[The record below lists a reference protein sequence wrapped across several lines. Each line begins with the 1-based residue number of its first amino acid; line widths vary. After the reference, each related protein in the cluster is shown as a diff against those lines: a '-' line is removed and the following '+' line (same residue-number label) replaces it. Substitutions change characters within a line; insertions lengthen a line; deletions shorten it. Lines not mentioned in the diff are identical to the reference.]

1 MSIKH
6 KIFSFVILL
15 SLFLSALQVSPAAA
29 LSITGINPA
38 AAPNNVSTEVTISG
52 TDFAADVQ
60 VSLIGTTVTHLTLQS
75 WSETSLVVIVPAG
88 LTEGTYTVRVENAIS
103 TPPPP
108 AEFNSFTVQAAPPAP
123 TATPT
128 PGAFG
133 RPQVVIDSYR
143 TNVGEIKYNEEFNL
157 VVRLHNAGQIRASNI
172 QAVFSSPDLTPT
184 KTGGVS
190 AVPGVDADGRA
201 EISQKMRATTSL
213 YGKANVQVDLSIT
226 YYDDKGAP
234 YAEKFTLNVP
244 VKATNY
250 AAAATATPTG
260 MKRSQLVITSYDA
273 DVDILQPGSLF
284 SLEIGVQNLGNASA
298 RNVTM
303 IIGGGSSG
311 GSGASGTPQPGGVSG
326 GSGEFTNFAPVGA
339 SNIQSL
345 GDFAPGA
352 SLVASQKLIVNVSTN
367 PGAYPMKIT
376 FSYLDEN
383 GNTIN
388 DDQVITLLVYSLP
401 NVDVS
406 FYQPVGTLFV
416 GQPNFLPLQVVN
428 LGKKMSV
435 LGSMKV
441 TTTGGTLENAQTLV
455 GSIESGGYF
464 TLDAM
469 VYPDATGPLDLTVTI
484 DYTDDF
490 NQSRT
495 ITQTLT
501 LDVIEMEEMP
511 FDPNFPEGGGG
522 GGGEGFPPME
532 QEETFWQK
540 AWRFVLGLFGLD
552 SGQPVEQPAPMYE
565 EEMIPVEPGM
575 RSPKGG

>member
-1 MSIKH
+1 
-6 KIFSFVILL
+6 
-15 SLFLSALQVSPAAA
+15 
-29 LSITGINPA
+29 
-38 AAPNNVSTEVTISG
+38 
-52 TDFAADVQ
+52 
-60 VSLIGTTVTHLTLQS
+60 
-75 WSETSLVVIVPAG
+75 
-88 LTEGTYTVRVENAIS
+88 
-103 TPPPP
+103 
-108 AEFNSFTVQAAPPAP
+108 
-123 TATPT
+123 
-128 PGAFG
+128 
-133 RPQVVIDSYR
+133 
-143 TNVGEIKYNEEFNL
+143 
-157 VVRLHNAGQIRASNI
+157 
-172 QAVFSSPDLTPT
+172 
-184 KTGGVS
+184 
-190 AVPGVDADGRA
+190 
-201 EISQKMRATTSL
+201 
-213 YGKANVQVDLSIT
+213 
-226 YYDDKGAP
+226 
-234 YAEKFTLNVP
+234 
-244 VKATNY
+244 
-250 AAAATATPTG
+250 
-260 MKRSQLVITSYDA
+260 
-273 DVDILQPGSLF
+273 
-284 SLEIGVQNLGNASA
+284 
-298 RNVTM
+298 
-303 IIGGGSSG
+303 
-311 GSGASGTPQPGGVSG
+311 
-326 GSGEFTNFAPVGA
+326 
-339 SNIQSL
+339 
-345 GDFAPGA
+345 
-352 SLVASQKLIVNVSTN
+352 
-367 PGAYPMKIT
+367 
-376 FSYLDEN
+376 
-383 GNTIN
+383 
-388 DDQVITLLVYSLP
+388 
-401 NVDVS
+401 
-406 FYQPVGTLFV
+406 LFV

>member
-1 MSIKH
+1 MSIKQ

-15 SLFLSALQVSPAAA
+15 SLFISALQVSPAAA
-29 LSITGINPA
+29 LTITGVSPA
-38 AAPNNVSTEVTISG
+38 SVLNNVATEVTISG
-52 TDFAADVQ
+52 TDFTADV
-60 VSLIGTTVTHLTLQS
+60 VVTLTGGASPVALALQS

-88 LTEGTYTVRVENAIS
+88 VTPGTYKIQVTTALD
-103 TPPPP
+103 TK
-108 AEFNSFTVQAAPPAP
+108 EFGAFTVSAPIP
-123 TATPT
+123 TATPA
-128 PGAFG
+128 PFG
-133 RPQVVIDSYR
+133 RPQIVMDSYR

-157 VVRLHNAGQIRASNI
+157 VVRLHNAGQVRATNI

-190 AVPGVDADGRA
+190 AEDVINADSRVD
-201 EISQKMRATTSL
+201 ISQKMRATTSL
-213 YGKANVQVDLSIT
+213 YGKSGVQVDLSIS
-226 YYDDKGAP
+226 YYDDKGTA
-234 YAEKFTLNVP
+234 YSEKFTLNVP

-250 AAAATATPTG
+250 VAAATATPTG
-260 MKRSQLVITSYDA
+260 MKRSQLVITSYES
-273 DVDILQPGSLF
+273 DVEILQPGSLF
-284 SLEIGVQNLGNASA
+284 SLELGVQNLGNASA

-311 GSGASGTPQPGGVSG
+311 GSGAGGTPQPGGVSG

-352 SLVASQKLIVNVSTN
+352 ALVASQKLIVNVSTN

-435 LGSMKV
+435 LGGMTV
-441 TTTGGTLENAQTLV
+441 TTPSGMLENAQTLV

-469 VYPDATGPLDLTVTI
+469 LYPDIPGPLELTVTI

-490 NQSRT
+490 NQPRT
-495 ITQTLT
+495 ITKTLT

-511 FDPNFPEGGGG
+511 VDPNFPEGGGG
-522 GGGEGFPPME
+522 GGGGEGFPPVE
-532 QEETFWQK
+532 QEETFLQK

-552 SGQPVEQPAPMYE
+552 SGQPVEQPVPIYE
-565 EEMIPVEPGM
+565 EEPIPVEPGV
-575 RSPKGG
+575 RGPKG

>member
-6 KIFSFVILL
+6 KIFSFIILF
-15 SLFLSALQVSPAAA
+15 SIFFSAFQASPVAA
-29 LSITGINPA
+29 LSITGISPA
-38 AAPNNVSTEVTISG
+38 SVLNNTATDVTISG
-52 TDFAADVQ
+52 ADFTSDVQ
-60 VSLIGTTVTHLTLQS
+60 VSLEGGSSSISLALQS
-75 WSETSLVVIVPAG
+75 WSETNLVVTVPSGIAP
-88 LTEGTYTVRVENAIS
+88 GTYKIRVS
-103 TPPPP
+103 TGLD
-108 AEFNSFTVQAAPPAP
+108 AQEFGAFTVSAPVP
-123 TATPT
+123 TATPM
-128 PGAFG
+128 PFG
-133 RPQVVIDSYR
+133 RPQLVMDSYR

-157 VVRLHNAGQIRASNI
+157 VVRLHNAGQVRATNI

-190 AVPGVDADGRA
+190 AVSVIDSDTRVDVG
-201 EISQKMRATTSL
+201 QKMRATTSL
-213 YGKANVQVDLSIT
+213 YGKTSVPLDVSIT
-226 YYDDKGAP
+226 YYDDKGTN

-244 VKATNY
+244 VKAVNY

-260 MKRSQLVITSYDA
+260 LKRSQLVITSYKSN
-273 DVDILQPGSLF
+273 VEILQPGSLF
-284 SLEIGVQNLGNASA
+284 SLELNIQNLGNASA

-311 GSGASGTPQPGGVSG
+311 SSAGGTPQPGGVSG

-345 GDFAPGA
+345 GDFATGA
-352 SLVASQKLIVNVSTN
+352 SLIASQQLIVNVSTN

-376 FSYLDEN
+376 FSYLDEQ

-401 NVDVS
+401 NLDVS

-435 LGSMKV
+435 LGGMKV
-441 TTTGGTLENAQTLV
+441 STTGGMLENAQSLV
-455 GSIESGGYF
+455 GSLESGGYF

-469 VYPDATGPLDLTVTI
+469 IYPDQAGPLELTITI

-495 ITQTLT
+495 ITKTLT
-501 LDVIEMEEMP
+501 LDVMEMEMP
-511 FDPNFPEGGGG
+511 PVDPNFPEGEEG
-522 GGGEGFPPME
+522 GFPPVV
-532 QEETFWQK
+532 QEETFLQK

-552 SGQPVEQPAPMYE
+552 SGQPVEPQAPIYE
-565 EEMIPVEPGM
+565 EEIIPEPGI

>member
-6 KIFSFVILL
+6 KTFTLAILL

-29 LSITGINPA
+29 DAPTITGVNPA
-38 AAPNNVSTEVTISG
+38 RGYNNTITEVTISG
-52 TDFAADVQ
+52 TGFTKDVS
-60 VSLIGTTVTHLTLQS
+60 VALLKNGELIAYLSLQS
-75 WSETSLVVIVPAG
+75 WSETTLVVIVPAG
-88 LTEGTYTVRVENAIS
+88 LTPEKYTLQVTTDESPEA
-103 TPPPP
+103 TF
-108 AEFNSFTVQAAPPAP
+108 ESFTVAPAAPS
-123 TATPT
+123 
-128 PGAFG
+128 G
-133 RPQVVIDSYR
+133 RPQIVIDSYR
-143 TNVGEIKYNEEFNL
+143 TNVGEIIYNEEFNL
-157 VVRLHNAGQIRASNI
+157 VVRLHNAGPVRASNI
-172 QAVFSSPDLTPT
+172 QAIFSSPELTPT

-190 AVPGVDADGRA
+190 AVSSIDADTRVDIA
-201 EISQKMRATTSL
+201 QKMRATTSL
-213 YGKANVQVDLSIT
+213 YGKSSVQVDLSVS
-226 YYDDKGAP
+226 YYDDKGAT
-234 YAEKFTLNVP
+234 YTEKFTLNIP

-260 MKRSQLVITSYDA
+260 VKRSQLVITSYKA
-273 DVDILQPGSLF
+273 DVEILQPGSLF
-284 SLEIGVQNLGNASA
+284 NLELEVHNLGNASA

-303 IIGGGSSG
+303 IIGGGSAGSSSSG
-311 GSGASGTPQPGGVSG
+311 GTPQPGGVSG

-352 SLVASQKLIVNVSTN
+352 SLIAKQQLIVNVSTN
-367 PGAYPMKIT
+367 PGAYPMKVS
-376 FSYLDEN
+376 FSYADGN

-388 DDQVITLLVYSLP
+388 DEQVITLLVYSLP

-406 FYQPVGTLFV
+406 FYQPVGSLFV

-441 TTTGGTLENAQTLV
+441 TTTGGMLENAQTLV

-469 VYPDATGPLDLTVTI
+469 LYPDAPGPLDLTVTI

-490 NQSRT
+490 NQPRS
-495 ITQTLT
+495 ITQVITV
-501 LDVIEMEEMP
+501 DVIEMEEMP
-511 FDPNFPEGGGG
+511 VDPNFPEGGEGG
-522 GGGEGFPPME
+522 EGGGEGFPPIV

-552 SGQPVEQPAPMYE
+552 SGQPVEQPVPMYE
-565 EEMIPVEPGM
+565 EEMIPVEPEIRG
-575 RSPKGG
+575 PKG

>member
-15 SLFLSALQVSPAAA
+15 SLFFSALQVSPAAA
-29 LSITGINPA
+29 LAPTITGVSPA
-38 AAPNNVSTEVTISG
+38 IGYNNTTTEVTISG
-52 TDFAADVQ
+52 MDFTKN
-60 VSLIGTTVTHLTLQS
+60 VSVALLKDATLIASLSLQS
-75 WSETSLVVIVPAG
+75 WSETTLVVIVPAG
-88 LTEGTYTVRVENAIS
+88 LAPEKYTLQVTTEE
-103 TPPPP
+103 PP
-108 AEFNSFTVQAAPPAP
+108 AATFESFTVAAAAP
-123 TATPT
+123 T
-128 PGAFG
+128 G
-133 RPQVVIDSYR
+133 RPQIVIDSYR
-143 TNVGEIKYNEEFNL
+143 TNVGEIIYNEEFNL
-157 VVRLHNAGQIRASNI
+157 VVRLHNAGQVRASNI

-244 VKATNY
+244 VKAINY

-469 VYPDATGPLDLTVTI
+469 LYPDAAGPLDLTVTI

-511 FDPNFPEGGGG
+511 FDPNFPEGGGGG

-575 RSPKGG
+575 RSLKGG

>member
-29 LSITGINPA
+29 LSVISVSPAIVTAGIE
-38 AAPNNVSTEVTISG
+38 TEVTITGDNFNVDS
-52 TDFAADVQ
+52 V
-60 VSLIGTTVTHLTLQS
+60 TVKLMDAGVEIKQLQIKS
-75 WSETSLVVIVPAG
+75 WSTTSLVV
-88 LTEGTYTVRVENAIS
+88 TVLADNTLARETPYKIRVENNPSEFIDFSPFIIS
-103 TPPPP
+103 AASPTAPPP
-108 AEFNSFTVQAAPPAP
+108 
-123 TATPT
+123 
-128 PGAFG
+128 AFG
-133 RPQVVIDSYR
+133 RPQIVIDSYR
-143 TNVGEIKYNEEFNL
+143 TNVGEIIYNEEFNL

-244 VKATNY
+244 VKAINY

-326 GSGEFTNFAPVGA
+326 GSGEFTNFAPVGT

-428 LGKKMSV
+428 LGKKISV

>member
-1 MSIKH
+1 MSLKH
-6 KIFSFVILL
+6 KIFSFVVLL

-29 LSITGINPA
+29 LSITGISPA
-38 AAPNNVSTEVTISG
+38 IAPNNVSTEVTISG
-52 TDFAADVQ
+52 TDFLPDVE
-60 VSLIGTTVTHLTLQS
+60 VTLIGTKVTKELTLQS

-88 LTEGTYTVRVENAIS
+88 LPEGTYTVSITS
-103 TPPPP
+103 PGSPTPPP
-108 AEFNSFTVQAAPPAP
+108 ANFNSFTVQDAP
-123 TATPT
+123 TATPL
-128 PGAFG
+128 PPAFG
-133 RPQVVIDSYR
+133 RPQIVIDSYR
-143 TNVGEIKYNEEFNL
+143 TNVGEIIYNEEFNL
-157 VVRLHNAGQIRASNI
+157 VVRLYNAGQVRANNI

-190 AVPGVDADGRA
+190 AVASIDPDGRV

-213 YGKANVQVDLSIT
+213 YGKANVQGDLNVS

-234 YAEKFTLNVP
+234 YTEKFTLNVP
-244 VKATNY
+244 VKTVNY
-250 AAAATATPTG
+250 AAAASATPTG
-260 MKRSQLVITSYDA
+260 MKRSQLVITTYES
-273 DVDILQPGSLF
+273 DVEILQPGSLF
-284 SLEIGVQNLGNASA
+284 ALEIGVQNLGNASA

-303 IIGGGSSG
+303 IIGGGTSG

-352 SLVASQKLIVNVSTN
+352 SLIASQKLIVNVSTN

-406 FYQPVGTLFV
+406 FYQPVTALFA
-416 GQPNFLPLQVVN
+416 GQPNSLPLQVVN

-435 LGSMKV
+435 LGSLKI
-441 TTTGGTLENAQTLV
+441 TTTGGMLENAQTLV

-464 TLDAM
+464 TLDAIL
-469 VYPDATGPLDLTVTI
+469 YPDAAGPLDLNVTI

-490 NQSRT
+490 NQART
-495 ITQTLT
+495 ISQTLT

-511 FDPNFPEGGGG
+511 VDPNFPEGGGG
-522 GGGEGFPPME
+522 GGEGFPPVE
-532 QEETFWQK
+532 QPETFWQK

-552 SGQPVEQPAPMYE
+552 SGQPLEQPAPIYE
-565 EEMIPVEPGM
+565 EEIIPAEPGM
-575 RSPKGG
+575 GSPKGG

>member
-15 SLFLSALQVSPAAA
+15 SLFISALQVSPAAA
-29 LSITGINPA
+29 LSITGISPA
-38 AAPNNVSTEVTISG
+38 IAPNNVSTEVTISG
-52 TDFAADVQ
+52 TDFLPDVQ
-60 VSLIGTTVTHLTLQS
+60 VTLIGTTDTEELTLQS

-88 LTEGTYTVRVENAIS
+88 LTAGIYTVSITSPVS
-103 TPPPP
+103 PTPPP
-108 AEFNSFTVQAAPPAP
+108 AEFHSFTVQDAP
-123 TATPT
+123 TATPL
-128 PGAFG
+128 PPAFG
-133 RPQVVIDSYR
+133 RPQIVIDSYR
-143 TNVGEIKYNEEFNL
+143 TNVGEIIYNEEFNL
-157 VVRLHNAGQIRASNI
+157 VVRLHNAGQVRASNI

-190 AVPGVDADGRA
+190 AVPGMDADGRVDIA
-201 EISQKMRATTSL
+201 QKMRATTSL
-213 YGKANVQVDLSIT
+213 YGKAGVQVDLSIT

-234 YAEKFTLNVP
+234 YSEKFTLNVP
-244 VKATNY
+244 VKAINY

-273 DVDILQPGSLF
+273 DVEILQPGSLF

-311 GSGASGTPQPGGVSG
+311 GSGANGTPQPGGVSG

-376 FSYLDEN
+376 FSYLDES

-441 TTTGGTLENAQTLV
+441 TTTGGALENAQTLV

-469 VYPDATGPLDLTVTI
+469 VYPDAAGPLDLTVTI

-495 ITQTLT
+495 ITQPLT

>member
-1 MSIKH
+1 MSIKL
-6 KIFSFVILL
+6 KIFSFAILL
-15 SLFLSALQVSPAAA
+15 SLLLSAIQTSPAAA
-29 LSITGINPA
+29 AAPTITG
-38 AAPNNVSTEVTISG
+38 VSTLIGYNNTNTDVTISG
-52 TDFAADVQ
+52 TGFEE
-60 VSLIGTTVTHLTLQS
+60 TTTATLTPQAGGTLQELTPFS

-88 LTEGTYTVRVENAIS
+88 MSAGKYKLSVCNDVCVDDAGT
-103 TPPPP
+103 
-108 AEFNSFTVQAAPPAP
+108 FTVSA
-123 TATPT
+123 ATPS
-128 PGAFG
+128 G
-133 RPQVVIDSYR
+133 RPQIVIDSYR
-143 TNVGEIKYNEEFNL
+143 TNVGEIIYNEEFNL
-157 VVRLHNAGQIRASNI
+157 VVRLYNAGQVRANNI

-190 AVPGVDADGRA
+190 AVASIDPDGRV

-213 YGKANVQVDLSIT
+213 YGKANVQGDLNVS

-234 YAEKFTLNVP
+234 YTEKFTLNVP
-244 VKATNY
+244 VKTVNY
-250 AAAATATPTG
+250 AAAASATPTG
-260 MKRSQLVITSYDA
+260 MKRSQLVITTYES
-273 DVDILQPGSLF
+273 DVEILQPGSLF
-284 SLEIGVQNLGNASA
+284 ALEIGVQNLGNASA

-303 IIGGGSSG
+303 IIGGGTSG

-352 SLVASQKLIVNVSTN
+352 SLIASQKLIVNVSTN

-406 FYQPVGTLFV
+406 FYQPVTALFA
-416 GQPNFLPLQVVN
+416 GQPNSLPLQVVN

-435 LGSMKV
+435 LGSLKI
-441 TTTGGTLENAQTLV
+441 TTTGGMLENAQTLV

-464 TLDAM
+464 TLDAIL
-469 VYPDATGPLDLTVTI
+469 YPDAAGPLDLNVTI

-490 NQSRT
+490 NQART
-495 ITQTLT
+495 ISQTLT

-511 FDPNFPEGGGG
+511 VDPNFPEGGGG
-522 GGGEGFPPME
+522 GGEGFPPVE
-532 QEETFWQK
+532 QPETFWQK

-552 SGQPVEQPAPMYE
+552 SGQPLEQPAPIYE
-565 EEMIPVEPGM
+565 EEIIPAEPGM
-575 RSPKGG
+575 GSPKGG